1 MRTPTRI
8 IALTLTLLGG
18 AAHAAGPLYT
28 TDTNPPAPLKWDTSN
43 GPIPVY
49 TDGGDAFTFDYDGVT
64 PFLTIERANEITQF
78 AFDQWNSVS
87 TSTFEAQIAGTI
99 ESQTGIADVTGA
111 NADQIYFVENG
122 YGFWVN
128 YDTDGSILEE
138 FFGVPR
144 TAVLGIAFPEWSDG
158 NGTIIEATA
167 VINGWNV
174 FDTDVQGNQ
183 IAGVFTHEFG
193 HAINLSHSQVNG
205 HMAYSSYTYAPKYP
219 GVPGCGVEAVYRWD
233 YPPFFGLNNADP
245 YEIETMYPFI
255 DHSGEASVAMSQ
267 VTLADDIAAISNL
280 YPTSDY
286 ASSTGSISGT
296 LYLKDGKTQYS
307 GINVIARNVNDL
319 TGDAVS
325 AMTGDQTQG
334 KIGPDGRFT
343 INNLTPGEQ
352 YVVYIEQIA
361 AGGYPTS
368 PQSLI
373 SSAEYWNSAESSNPG
388 TDDACDATP
397 IMAEAGVTKTA
408 DIYFN
413 GYANGIEFRP
423 IVTGAFL
430 VDMAKNGRSA
440 MGTAGSIPFV
450 WNENYGFKLLAE
462 DIRVGN
468 GSMTRNG
475 QKLLVLHD
483 DNGNGIQQAALWTDS
498 RGPQSLGDLNG
509 DTCGG
514 GGSAGVS
521 SSYGW
526 AVDDTGKTAVG
537 LAYIDVDGDGR
548 CQTSRLGELVPFKW
562 TRKTGMQQ
570 LEMPDQSYTSFPT
583 WVRAHAISGDGN
595 VILGGISLS
604 RAVAW
609 VGDDLY
615 DLYDMFGARSAYAA
629 SYDGT
634 RVALNG
640 APEGTLLWDP
650 INDPGTVE
658 NIGGLTWCV
667 DMDYVFFGTNFCE
680 LLGPEAVQEAL
691 GPIPV
696 EVFDTSDD
704 GSILIGRAGS
714 FFMGFVGGIW
724 IEDIGWMNFRDFF
737 AKQGVAEASTVPFD
751 NPISISGTGRE
762 ITGGIAGAQAAW
774 HVDIDQVFVCQD
786 GADIQT
792 GFPNGLRS
800 KLAAGA
806 EFGRC
811 AHLDD

>member
-1 MRTPTRI
+1 MAGSPQ
-8 IALTLTLLGG
+8 
-18 AAHAAGPLYT
+18 AAGPLYT
-28 TDTNPPAPLKWDTSN
+28 TDTNPPVPLKWDTSK

-49 TDGGDAFTFDYDGVT
+49 TDGGDAFTFDFDGIT
-64 PFLTIERANEITQF
+64 PFITIERANEITQF
-78 AFDQWNSVS
+78 AFEQWNAVE
-87 TSTFEAQIAGTI
+87 TSTFEANIAGTI
-99 ESQTGIADVTGA
+99 ESQIGIADVTGA
-111 NADQIYFVENG
+111 NADQVYFVENG

-144 TAVLGIAFPEWSDG
+144 TAVLGIAFPEFSDG

-167 VINGWNV
+167 LINGWNV
-174 FDTDVQGNQ
+174 YDTDVDGNQ
-183 IAGVFTHEFG
+183 VAGVFTHEFG
-193 HAINLSHSQVNG
+193 HAVNLSHSQVNG
-205 HMAYSSYTYAPKYP
+205 PMAYSSYTYAPRYP
-219 GVPGCGVEAVYRWD
+219 GVPGCSIEPVYRWD
-233 YPPFFGLNNADP
+233 YSASLGLNTADP

-255 DHSGEASVAMSQ
+255 DHSGEAGVAMSQ
-267 VTLADDIAAISNL
+267 VALADDIAAISNL

-286 ASSTGSISGT
+286 ASSTGSVSGT
-296 LYLKDGKTQYS
+296 LYLKDGKTEYS
-307 GINVIARNVNDL
+307 GINVIARNINDL

-352 YVVYIEQIA
+352 YVVYVEQIA
-361 AGGYPTS
+361 AGGYPTR
-368 PQSLI
+368 PQQLVSV
-373 SSAEYWNSAESSNPG
+373 AEYWNAAESSSPA
-388 TDDACDATP
+388 TDFACDATP
-397 IMAEAGVTKTA
+397 IVAEAGVTKSA

-413 GYANGIEFRP
+413 GYSKGIEFRP

-450 WNENYGFKLLAE
+450 WNENYGFKLLPE

-475 QKLLVLHD
+475 QKLLVLYD
-483 DNGNGIQQAALWTDS
+483 DNDNGIQQAALWTDS
-498 RGPQSLGDLNG
+498 RGAMPLGDLNG
-509 DTCGG
+509 DSCGG
-514 GGSAGVS
+514 SGSAGVS

-526 AVDDTGKTAVG
+526 AVDDTGNTAVG
-537 LAYIDVDGDGR
+537 TAYIDTNGDGS
-548 CQTSRLGELVPFKW
+548 CQASRFGEIVPFVW
-562 TRKTGMQQ
+562 TSKHGMQQ

-583 WVRAHAISGDGN
+583 WVRAHGISGDGS
-595 VILGGISLS
+595 VILGGISTS
-604 RAVAW
+604 RAVSW

-615 DLYDMFGARSAYAA
+615 NLYDMFGARSAYAA
-629 SYDGT
+629 NFDGT

-640 APEGTLLWDP
+640 TPDGVMLWDP
-650 INDPGTVE
+650 INNPE
-658 NIGGLTWCV
+658 NAQAIGGMTWCV
-667 DMDYVFFGTNFCE
+667 DLDYVFFGRNYCE
-680 LLGPEAVQEAL
+680 LLGPEAVQQAL
-691 GPIPV
+691 GPIQV
-696 EVFDTSDD
+696 EVFDMTDD

-714 FFMGFVGGIW
+714 FRSGFVGGIW
-724 IEDIGWMNFRDFF
+724 IENIGWMNFRDFF
-737 AKQGVAEASTVPFD
+737 AKQGVTEASTVPFD

-774 HVDIDQVFVCQD
+774 HVDIDQVFVCQN
-786 GADIQT
+786 GTDIQT
-792 GFPNGLRS
+792 GFPNGMLN